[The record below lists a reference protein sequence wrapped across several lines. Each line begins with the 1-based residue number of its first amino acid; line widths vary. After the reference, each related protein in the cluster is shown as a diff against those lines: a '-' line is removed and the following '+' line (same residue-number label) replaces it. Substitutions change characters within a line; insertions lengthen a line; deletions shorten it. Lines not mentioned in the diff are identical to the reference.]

1 MTGQLLATAL
11 VMGLVGSPHCAAMC
25 AAGCG
30 AAARACASR
39 PGGKAATTSSM
50 LLLILTGRALSYAA
64 AGALAA
70 ASAGGV
76 RTLADSVNWLR
87 PFWGMAQVAALLL
100 GLSLLW
106 QGRQPQWLDI
116 LAVKVSAWSRGRFGT
131 GLAQVPPALR
141 ALAAGALWVA
151 LPCGL
156 LYSALVVAALASSP
170 QEGAAVM
177 LAFSVGGAVMLFGGP
192 ALWWRVV
199 GRRAGGGGAS
209 VARGDVWAVRLAGA
223 MLAGAS
229 AWALGHGL
237 WMPLLAWCGLA

>member
-11 VMGLVGSPHCAAMC
+11 VMGLVGSPHCVAMC

-30 AAARACASR
+30 AAARACSTRA
-39 PGGKAATTSSM
+39 GAAAPPST
-50 LLLILTGRALSYAA
+50 LALILVGRSVSYAL

-76 RTLADSVNWLR
+76 RGLADAVTWLR
-87 PFWGMAQVAALLL
+87 PFWGMAQAAALLL

-106 QGRQPQWLDI
+106 LGRQPRWLDA
-116 LAVKVSAWSRGRFGT
+116 LAVQAGAWTRGRFT
-131 GLAQVPPALR
+131 GALAQVPPWGR

-170 QEGAAVM
+170 TEGAAVM
-177 LAFSVGGAVMLFGGP
+177 LSFSVGGAFVLFGGP
-192 ALWWRVV
+192 TLWWRVV
-199 GRRAGGGGAS
+199 GGREGAQAGTRVRRA
-209 VARGDVWAVRLAGA
+209 DTWAVRMAGA

-237 WMPLLAWCGLA
+237 WDPLLAWCGLA